1 MLEAELY
8 RRLQELR
15 PVTVAV
21 VGDVILDEYL
31 SGDFSRISPEAPV
44 GVLDCTHDDLK
55 LGGAANVAANFRKM
69 NCRVDLVGITGADQD
84 AHRLKRLLKENGI
97 SARGLVAS
105 VDRPTIKKSRVMAQH
120 QQLLRIDREKRHA
133 ISKEMEAKVFAHF
146 KKTAAKA
153 DGIVISDYHKGLL
166 TNALLADII
175 GWARKNGKPVV
186 VDPKGESF
194 AKYRGASFITPNRH
208 ELEKASRVH
217 CPDKAGIEKAARA
230 LITEHRIGA
239 VLATLSADGMALF
252 EGKAAG
258 KFFPT
263 VAKEVFDVTGA
274 GDTVVAVF
282 TAAWLGGFLPEE
294 AARLA
299 NYAGGLQVAHLGA
312 EGVGLDEIRHTLGAE
327 AGLGESKIVDAKTA
341 AALAENL
348 RKKKHKVVFTNGCFD
363 LLHYGHIQYLQKA
376 RALGDRLFLGLN
388 SDASVRRLKGPTRP
402 VVNEHDR
409 AHIMAA
415 LDCVD
420 QVIVFGEETPLK
432 LIKAVKPD
440 ILVKGGDYTIEGIVG
455 HKEVQSWGGTVKTI
469 KYIEG
474 SSSTGIIKKIVRTNK
489 GN

>member
-8 RRLQELR
+8 RRLKELK
-15 PVTVAV
+15 PASVVV

-31 SGDFSRISPEAPV
+31 SGEFSRISPEAPV

-69 NCRVDLVGITGADQD
+69 NCRVELIGITGLDAD
-84 AHRLKRLLKENGI
+84 AARLGALLAQKGI
-97 SARGLVAS
+97 AARGLVAS
-105 VDRPTIKKSRVMAQH
+105 RERPTIKKSRVMAQH
-120 QQLLRIDREKRHA
+120 QQLLRIDREKRHPIPA
-133 ISKEMEAKVFAHF
+133 ALEAKVFAQF
-146 KKTAAKA
+146 KKLARKA
-153 DGIVISDYHKGLL
+153 NGIVLSDYNKGLL
-166 TNALLADII
+166 TGRLLADII
-175 GWARKNGKPVV
+175 GWAHRNRKPVV

-194 AKYRGASFITPNRH
+194 AKYRGADFITPNRG
-208 ELEKASRVH
+208 ELEKAARMH
-217 CPDKAGIEKAARA
+217 CPDRAGIERAARW
-230 LITEHRIGA
+230 LIKEHRIGA
-239 VLATLSADGMALF
+239 VLATLSADGMSLF
-252 EGKAAG
+252 EKRGKG
-258 KFFPT
+258 SFFPT

-312 EGVGLDEIRHTLGAE
+312 EGVGLEEIAHALAAE
-327 AGLGESKIVDAKTA
+327 AGLGESKIVDAKTP
-341 AALAENL
+341 AALAAGL
-348 RKKKHKVVFTNGCFD
+348 KKRKHRIVFTNGCFD
-363 LLHYGHIQYLQKA
+363 LIHYGHIQYLQKA

-388 SDASVRRLKGPTRP
+388 SDASVRRLKGPSRP

-420 QVIVFGEETPLK
+420 QVIVFDESTPLK
-432 LIKAVKPD
+432 LIKAIRPD
-440 ILVKGGDYTIEGIVG
+440 VLVKGGDYTIEGIVG
-455 HKEVQSWGGTVKTI
+455 HKEVQSWGGEVKTI

-474 SSSTGIIKKIVRTNK
+474 NSTTGIIKKIVRAHK
-489 GN
+489 G